1 MYGFCDGLGCFSYLN
16 MDKFSST
23 RLDRARPGSVMRRH
37 HPGEALRGRHGVVAP
52 AVAPDAGCLGQAET
66 VMPWV
71 PHGATVSHEDWGIL
85 RKK

>member
-23 RLDRARPGSVMRRH
+23 WLDPARPIGHAASS
-37 HPGEALRGRHGVVAP
+37 PGEALRGRHGVVAP
-52 AVAPDAGCLGQAET
+52 AVAPDAGCLSQAET